1 MRLID
6 ADVLYQKVK
15 MARDAARE
23 CGAYEA
29 AVFYDAFC
37 EEVEQAKTVDAVE
50 VVRCKDCKEEASER
64 IGELIAEKSKAIE
77 DLEDLMR
84 HLPGQV
90 CEICIKQGTEECN
103 WGQRLYH
110 GCTPK
115 WRGPEDEY

>member
-37 EEVEQAKTVDAVE
+37 EEVEQAKTVDAVV
-50 VVRCKDCKEEASER
+50 VVRCKGCKFFHEYEDGETYCEQIDTYGMLPEGFCSE
-64 IGELIAEKSKAIE
+64 GEK
-77 DLEDLMR
+77 
-84 HLPGQV
+84 
-90 CEICIKQGTEECN
+90 C
-103 WGQRLYH
+103 
-110 GCTPK
+110 
-115 WRGPEDEY
+115 